1 MSEWNDLVKKVMK
14 ENPSLSFKEC
24 LIKAKKLYKKP
35 STGKKTKKH
44 AKKSRKSKKARKSK
58 KRSRK

>member
-24 LIKAKKLYKKP
+24 LKKAKKLYKKP
-35 STGKKTKKH
+35 SSGKKTKKQTNKSKKS
-44 AKKSRKSKKARKSK
+44 KKSRKSKRRSK
-58 KRSRK
+58 K